1 MIDQILCD
9 YNKKFDGD
17 VMSVKPCITVEANQ
31 DAEKQIQSLSYIMDY
46 RGKIMRSLDK
56 DFVLTAYNMTN
67 VINGPETF
75 QYENINATEPKFK
88 IA

>member
-1 MIDQILCD
+1 
-9 YNKKFDGD
+9 
-17 VMSVKPCITVEANQ
+17 MSVKPCITVEANQ

-67 VINGPETF
+67 VVNCPESF
-75 QYENINATEPKFK
+75 KYENINATEPKFK